1 MVKPSVKK
9 KVIAFLR
16 DNYTVGIKRIS
27 SIVGYS
33 RSSFYYQSKL
43 DDSAIIEKL
52 NELVEKKP
60 NRGFDYYY
68 KRSRREGCKWS
79 RGRMLRVYR
88 LQGLVRR
95 PKKRRK
101 LPDQQRKPLYQPET
115 VNQVWSMDF
124 MSDSLS
130 DSRAFRILNVI
141 DDHNRECL
149 LS

>member
-1 MVKPSVKK
+1 MV
-9 KVIAFLR
+9 LR
-16 DNYTVGIKRIS
+16 NNYTVGIKRIS
-27 SIVGYS
+27 RIVEYS

-43 DDSAIIEKL
+43 DDTAIIEKL

-60 NRGFDYYY
+60 HRGFDYYY
-68 KRSRREGCKWS
+68 KRSRREGCTWS

-88 LQGLVRR
+88 MQGLVRR
-95 PKKRRK
+95 PKKRKK
-101 LPDQQRKPLYQPET
+101 LPEQQRKPLYQSET

-141 DDHNRECL
+141 DNHNLKCL
-149 LS
+149 LSQGGISFPSG